1 MSSPRLPSDC
11 TMQGPSWD
19 EFDRSEEL
27 DYNSSSDHE
36 TDEQDCR
43 STNFDLIAPPGF
55 YASTRQI
62 HINVDEVRLTQ
73 NSNSLSYL
81 DQLPNSVNELGTI
94 SSSDQQ
100 LYGPS
105 LPPGLTNS
113 SEEDDPEDPGDP
125 EDPDEGDSQSA
136 MPNMCS
142 FLQFSISSS
151 IPSSSS
157 QSSSFGPSVPNSSEI
172 IAPSLPEEETKRS
185 RENFLLPPPEPG
197 ETHPSTVDYS
207 LKRVIGPSMPDLLP
221 TVANLGNDDEE
232 DSRDVY
238 GPAVPYDLQNKPST
252 SAEKD
257 FDVEVPIDDDTCS
270 HDNDGD
276 SSGVFGP
283 IPPWEQ
289 KGNVDDEYAERLVRL
304 EVLEAS
310 KKSVCKRPE
319 WMTQPPKCF
328 GAYGLSTKT
337 FSLRN
342 DSAAAEKA
350 KLEWTETPAERK
362 KRLERVDPS
371 GAGPSG
377 LSFEVQCSTEADA
390 IHAQH
395 VAALEKDRVESL
407 MDVHQRKRKHDT
419 DENGAVVAERQPFD
433 RNKDLDNHAFGRAG
447 NLSVDAIKERCGQLN
462 SRFASSTSQKFL

>member
-43 STNFDLIAPPGF
+43 SRNFDFIAPPGF
-55 YASTRQI
+55 YSATRQI
-62 HINVDEVRLTQ
+62 HVNMGEVCLTRS
-73 NSNSLSYL
+73 NNSLSYL
-81 DQLPNSVNELGTI
+81 DQLPNSVSELGTT

-100 LYGPS
+100 LCGPS
-105 LPPGLTNS
+105 LPPGLMNS

-136 MPNMCS
+136 MPNICS
-142 FLQFSISSS
+142 FLQFSMSSN

-157 QSSSFGPSVPNSSEI
+157 QSSCFGSTVRNSSEI

-185 RENFLLPPPEPG
+185 RENLLPPPEPG
-197 ETHPSTVDYS
+197 ETHSSSVDYS

-252 SAEKD
+252 SAGKD
-257 FDVEVPIDDDTCS
+257 FDVEVPIDDDTCG

-276 SSGVFGP
+276 SNNVFGP

-289 KGNVDDEYAERLVRL
+289 KGNIDEEYTERLVRL
-304 EVLEAS
+304 EMLQAS
-310 KKSVCKRPE
+310 KKSACKRPE

-328 GAYGLSTKT
+328 GGYSLSTKS
-337 FSLRN
+337 FSLKKVS
-342 DSAAAEKA
+342 DGTEEG
-350 KLEWTETPAERK
+350 KLAWTETPAERK
-362 KRLERVDPS
+362 NRLERGDS
-371 GAGPSG
+371 SCAGPSG
-377 LSFEVQCSTEADA
+377 LFFEAQRNRNSDA
-390 IHAQH
+390 IHIEH
-395 VAALEKDRVESL
+395 VAALEEDRAESL
-407 MDVHQRKRKHDT
+407 LDIHQRKRKHEN
-419 DENGAVVAERQPFD
+419 DENGIIATERRPFD
-433 RNKDLDNHAFGRAG
+433 RNKDLDNHTFGRAG
-447 NLSVDAIKERCGQLN
+447 NLNADAIKERYGQLN
-462 SRFASSTSQKFL
+462 SRFASFTSQKFL